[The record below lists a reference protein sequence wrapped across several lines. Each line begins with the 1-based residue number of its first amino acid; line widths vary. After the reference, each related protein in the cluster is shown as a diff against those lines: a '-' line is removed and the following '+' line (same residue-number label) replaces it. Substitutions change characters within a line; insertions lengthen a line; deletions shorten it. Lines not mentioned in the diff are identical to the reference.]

1 MSTFERHLGY
11 TPSSNEHLKKNF
23 EHSISTIKNFF
34 TNHLYHKSF
43 LISSIEYK
51 FEL

>member
-34 TNHLYHKSF
+34 YKSF
-43 LISSIEYK
+43 IPSIIFNIK
-51 FEL
+51 HRV